1 MRLKISWIKYTEI
14 KTILNFKDG
23 ITLSSIVR
31 KTGKTA
37 GCIKR
42 MLNISEENDIMTSVI
57 SGRKR
62 HFSLTKKGKSL
73 RRELSK
79 FTAVLQK
86 L

>member
-31 KTGKTA
+31 KTGKTS

-42 MLNISEENDIMTSVI
+42 M
-57 SGRKR
+57 
-62 HFSLTKKGKSL
+62 
-73 RRELSK
+73 
-79 FTAVLQK
+79 
-86 L
+86 